1 MCIALRA
8 YTVVYKYKKITMFDT
23 DASSVEMIAVPIVVA
38 IIVLWFSGGIVATLI
53 LFFKKKAQKSLTV
66 NTDNLQISSA
76 SSTDNGRPTNI
87 EEKLVK
93 VVSV

>member
-1 MCIALRA
+1 
-8 YTVVYKYKKITMFDT
+8 MFDT

-38 IIVLWFSGGIVATLI
+38 IIILWFSGGIVATLI
-53 LFFKKKAQKSLTV
+53 LFFKKKKAQKSLTV
-66 NTDNLQISSA
+66 KTDNVQISSA
-76 SSTDNGRPTNI
+76 SSTDNGHRTNT